1 MCPTPTLQLGRTALS
16 FAKTDEI
23 KALLRAAG
31 AMLSLHEAAQHGYED
46 DVAAHIAQGADVNAE
61 DKVRVVMR
69 G

>member
-1 MCPTPTLQLGRTALS
+1 MCPTPTLQHGRTALS

-23 KALLRAAG
+23 KALLMAAE
-31 AMLSLHEAAQHGYED
+31 AKTSLLKAAQHGYED

-61 DKVRVVMR
+61 DEVRVVMR

>member
-1 MCPTPTLQLGRTALS
+1 MAAE
-16 FAKTDEI
+16 AKTS
-23 KALLRAAG
+23 LLK
-31 AMLSLHEAAQHGYED
+31 AAQHGYED